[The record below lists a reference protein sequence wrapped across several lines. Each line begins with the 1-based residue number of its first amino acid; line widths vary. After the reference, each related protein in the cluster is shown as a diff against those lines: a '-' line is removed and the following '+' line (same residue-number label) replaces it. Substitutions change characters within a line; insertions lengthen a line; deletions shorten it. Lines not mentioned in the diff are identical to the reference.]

1 MKLFN
6 NIIYIAA
13 ICLLCG
19 CSKNDVVEEQSV
31 PKEYTVSLKFNG
43 EIETED
49 SPLTRAETASTD
61 LYGIQVYKDGSYF
74 AYGLFDNVNDMN
86 LILLSNCKYK
96 FMITL
101 IKDGKNTVYS
111 YEGKYFKPFRLGGVH
126 NTPMECLNK
135 FIYDTFTGYGYLW
148 YGEVSTSK
156 SDINDFVRYPE
167 VDWYYGEL
175 DNYTPME
182 NGVVNIELK
191 HTVFGLRYEV
201 TGITDGTATINISNS
216 YRLDLINNTNITSD
230 YISDG
235 RIFAFYDIRNS
246 WLYADNYTEYLTVSV
261 KWVRGIGVT
270 QDLGSKSIQI
280 KRNVMNVVRIKLGAD
295 GNNSSVG
302 ITTEDDS
309 SMEDEEIEIPL
320 S

>member
-1 MKLFN
+1 M
-6 NIIYIAA
+6 
-13 ICLLCG
+13 LCG
-19 CSKNDVVEEQSV
+19 CSKDGVVEEQSV

-61 LYGIQVYKDGSYF
+61 LYGVQVYKDGQSF

-86 LILLSNCKYK
+86 LNLLSGSKYK
-96 FMITL
+96 FVVTL
-101 IKDGKNTVYS
+101 IKDGKNIVVKKYGNVYASSYPFYS
-111 YEGKYFKPFRLGGVH
+111 YYITTLLCS
-126 NTPMECLNK
+126 N
-135 FIYDTFTGYGYLW
+135 TFTYDKNSLDFLGVGKISVN
-148 YGEVSTSK
+148 GNEDVS
-156 SDINDFVRYPE
+156 YPE
-167 VDWYYGEL
+167 ADWYYGEL

-201 TGITDGTATINISNS
+201 SGVTDGTVTIKIENS
-216 YRLDLINNTNITSD
+216 DRTFFNKADITSD
-230 YISDG
+230 YTSDG
-235 RIFAFYDIRNS
+235 SILAFYDIHSS
-246 WLYADNYTEYLTVSV
+246 WLYADNYTENLTVSV
-261 KWVRGIGVT
+261 KWVRGIGIT

-280 KRNVMNVVRIKLGAD
+280 KRNIMNVVRIKLGAD
-295 GNNSSVG
+295 GSDSSVG

-309 SMEDEEIEIPL
+309 SMNGEEIEIPL

>member
-19 CSKNDVVEEQSV
+19 CSKDGVVEEQSV

-61 LYGIQVYKDGSYF
+61 LYGVQVYKDGQSF

-86 LILLSNCKYK
+86 LNLLSDSKYK
-96 FMITL
+96 FVVTL
-101 IKDGKNTVYS
+101 IKDGKNVIYFGSSDGYTNNYPFCVSIKNTVVKCSNSFAYS
-111 YEGKYFKPFRLGGVH
+111 QNSFTSLGAGQITTK
-126 NTPMECLNK
+126 NNK
-135 FIYDTFTGYGYLW
+135 TIM
-148 YGEVSTSK
+148 
-156 SDINDFVRYPE
+156 RYPE
-167 VDWYYGEL
+167 VDWYYGEF

-201 TGITDGTATINISNS
+201 NGVTDGTVTIKIGNS
-216 YRLDLINNTNITSD
+216 ERVFFNKADITSD
-230 YISDG
+230 YTSDG
-235 RIFAFYDIRNS
+235 SIFAFYDIRSS
-246 WLYADNYTEYLTVSV
+246 WLYADNYTENLTVSV
-261 KWVRGIGVT
+261 KWVRGIGIT

-280 KRNVMNVVRIKLGAD
+280 KRNIMNVVRIKLGAD
-295 GNNSSVG
+295 GSDSSVG

-309 SMEDEEIEIPL
+309 SMNGEEIEIPL

>member
-6 NIIYIAA
+6 NIIYVAA

-19 CSKNDVVEEQSV
+19 CSKDDVVEEQSV

-49 SPLTRAETASTD
+49 SPLTRTETASTD
-61 LYGIQVYKDGSYF
+61 LYGVQVYKDGRGF

-86 LILLSNCKYK
+86 LNLLSGSKYK
-96 FMITL
+96 FVVTL
-101 IKDGKNTVYS
+101 IKDGKNIIYS
-111 YEGKYFKPFRLGGVH
+111 DVRGRYAEPFNIAGNSYVIGCSNCFYYGVSSFSSLGVGRIAV
-126 NTPMECLNK
+126 
-135 FIYDTFTGYGYLW
+135 
-148 YGEVSTSK
+148 GENWK
-156 SDINDFVRYPE
+156 MACPE
-167 VDWYYGEL
+167 ADWYYGEL

-201 TGITDGTATINISNS
+201 SGVTDGTVTIKIENS
-216 YRLDLINNTNITSD
+216 DRTFFNKADITSD
-230 YISDG
+230 YTSDG
-235 RIFAFYDIRNS
+235 SIFAFYDIRSS
-246 WLYADNYTEYLTVSV
+246 WLYADNYTENLTVSV
-261 KWVRGIGVT
+261 KWVRGIGIT

-280 KRNVMNVVRIKLGAD
+280 KRNIMNVVRIKLGAD
-295 GNNSSVG
+295 GSDSSVG

-309 SMEDEEIEIPL
+309 SMNDEEIEIPL